1 MSTDPE
7 TIAMLRDS
15 AERYAQNR
23 YDFLQRHAIL
33 AEPAGYSAKAWQD
46 YAELG
51 WLALRLPEDDG
62 GLDADA
68 VAICALME
76 VVGTHLLMEPLL
88 ASAVLCTGLVVKQGS
103 AAQKALLL
111 PALADGALKLAFA
124 CDEDPAGSCDCGV
137 QHGGIAGGKFG
148 VRHGDIADRLIV
160 SARDEAGEWM
170 LCLVDAAA
178 AQVQRQSYRLVD
190 GRGAA
195 NCNFDA
201 APFERLGPGERGQ
214 SAAEAIA
221 EIRDEA
227 AVALCAEAL
236 GAVCSLLAATCEYL
250 KVRQQFGRP
259 IGANQA
265 LQHRMVDLYLIQEEI
280 KALTRAA
287 QRALT
292 LPAAARARTVSGA
305 RAYITQAARRV
316 ANEAVQ
322 MHGGVGITE
331 ELEVSHHFRR
341 LMVIGALFG
350 GRDEHFARFVDAALA
365 ETGEAA

>member
-1 MSTDPE
+1 M
-7 TIAMLRDS
+7 R
-15 AERYAQNR
+15 
-23 YDFLQRHAIL
+23 
-33 AEPAGYSAKAWQD
+33 
-46 YAELG
+46 
-51 WLALRLPEDDG
+51 G
-62 GLDADA
+62 G
-68 VAICALME
+68 
-76 VVGTHLLMEPLL
+76 P
-88 ASAVLCTGLVVKQGS
+88 
-103 AAQKALLL
+103 
-111 PALADGALKLAFA
+111 
-124 CDEDPAGSCDCGV
+124 
-137 QHGGIAGGKFG
+137 
-148 VRHGDIADRLIV
+148 HGDIADRLIV

-195 NCNFDA
+195 NFNFDA